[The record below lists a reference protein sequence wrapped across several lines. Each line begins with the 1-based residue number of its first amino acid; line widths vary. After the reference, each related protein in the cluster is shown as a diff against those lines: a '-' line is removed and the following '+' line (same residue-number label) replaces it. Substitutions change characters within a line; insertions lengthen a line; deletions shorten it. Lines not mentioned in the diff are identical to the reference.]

1 MKVCTRDK
9 NEKKIRK
16 REVYGPYWQGQK
28 VSNPRHAV
36 LETAARTYLYYYRR
50 GVHMVEIRVIGE
62 ADELRQ
68 AEKAIEQ
75 MFDVVDKSKFYD
87 CRSDTDRKRQYIK
100 ANIKNAPD
108 K

>member
-1 MKVCTRDK
+1 MQVSEQNNKKKVR
-9 NEKKIRK
+9 RK
-16 REVYGPYWQGQK
+16 QLRTDWQGQK

-36 LETAARTYLYYYRR
+36 LETAARTYLYYYKR

>member
-1 MKVCTRDK
+1 MQVSEQNNKKKVR
-9 NEKKIRK
+9 RK
-16 REVYGPYWQGQK
+16 ELRTDWQGQK

-36 LETAARTYLYYYRR
+36 LETAARTYLYYYKR

-68 AEKAIEQ
+68 VEKAIEQ